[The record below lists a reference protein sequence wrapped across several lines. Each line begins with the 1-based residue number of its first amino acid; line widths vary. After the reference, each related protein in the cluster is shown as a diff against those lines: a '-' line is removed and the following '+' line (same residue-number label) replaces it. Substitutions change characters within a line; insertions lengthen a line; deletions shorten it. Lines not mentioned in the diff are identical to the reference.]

1 MATIVEFRQ
10 PETVRKGS
18 DASSATVN
26 HPRGRSAEIIIFP
39 GVRIERTAAS
49 NRDKAAPKS
58 KKRAK
63 RAVRRK
69 Q

>member
-10 PETVRKGS
+10 PETQKGS
-18 DASSATVN
+18 DASSAAKKR
-26 HPRGRSAEIIIFP
+26 PRGPSAEIIIFP
-39 GVRIERTAAS
+39 GVRIERPAEPAT
-49 NRDKAAPKS
+49 DGAAPKP

-63 RAVRRK
+63 RTVRRK